1 MAAQNSAAVT
11 PIVEGN
17 ATMLSLNITS
27 WCTPGTVPEKINFVN
42 MPAPSEVKKDEVII
56 SIKAASIQV
65 DDLALLQN
73 TAAGGWF
80 YHTRPPTVEKP
91 VVGGCDYAGTVT
103 KVGPEC
109 TKLKVGDR
117 VCGIQK
123 PAEYQAGT
131 WAEFTLAPEKD
142 VCLIEDDNLSFVDA
156 AAVQMGTLVSF
167 DMIVSLILKSV
178 FFVPFTLYTQ
188 LLITRTNFFSLSYS
202 FIT

>member
-11 PIVEGN
+11 PVVEGSDN
-17 ATMLSLNITS
+17 QMMHSLNITS
-27 WCTPGTVPEKINFVN
+27 WCTPGTVPEKINFVKIA
-42 MPAPSEVKKDEVII
+42 APTEVKKDEVII

-103 KVGPEC
+103 KVGPNC

-117 VCGIQK
+117 VCGK
-123 PAEYQAGT
+123 YS
-131 WAEFTLAPEKD
+131 KRRRSN
-142 VCLIEDDNLSFVDA
+142 V
-156 AAVQMGTLVSF
+156 AVI
-167 DMIVSLILKSV
+167 IVSIVFISSFLFYCLLLNRSFSSNPNRITNCLKLFSSLLQ
-178 FFVPFTLYTQ
+178 LYNY
-188 LLITRTNFFSLSYS
+188 IAPASLFY
-202 FIT
+202 F